1 MKENVL
7 VIGGAGFLGSHL
19 ADELTESGYNVTIF
33 DYKPSPWQQ
42 KNQKMIIGNILDEDS
57 LEEALAGQ
65 DYVYH
70 MAGIADIGEAALQP
84 KNTIRTN
91 ILGTNNVIEACLAGN
106 IRRLLFASTVYVY
119 SQQGSFYRVTKQAA
133 ELILENYH
141 EAFGLNYT
149 ILRYGSLYGPRSQ
162 SWNGINKYISQAVRD
177 KKIIYNGTGEERR
190 EYIHVRDAAKLS
202 IQALKKAY
210 ENKSLTL
217 TGTQSFSSRELM
229 LMIQEIMG
237 QKVNIIFD
245 NDRKDPN
252 HYDLTPYRFSPKV
265 AWKIVP
271 TDFYDLGQGILDLVE
286 EIYRKNN
293 NG

>member
-1 MKENVL
+1 M
-7 VIGGAGFLGSHL
+7 LG
-19 ADELTESGYNVTIF
+19 
-33 DYKPSPWQQ
+33 
-42 KNQKMIIGNILDEDS
+42 
-57 LEEALAGQ
+57 ALA
-65 DYVYH
+65 V
-70 MAGIADIGEAALQP
+70 AVA
-84 KNTIRTN
+84 
-91 ILGTNNVIEACLAGN
+91 
-106 IRRLLFASTVYVY
+106 ASTAAA
-119 SQQGSFYRVTKQAA
+119 QEA
-133 ELILENYH
+133 ELIVQLEA
-141 EAFGLNYT
+141 E
-149 ILRYGSLYGPRSQ
+149 Q
-162 SWNGINKYISQAVRD
+162 K
-177 KKIIYNGTGEERR
+177 
-190 EYIHVRDAAKLS
+190 KLS
-202 IQALKKAY
+202 GERDEASKRLSAIRQKAEAEADVAALKKAY